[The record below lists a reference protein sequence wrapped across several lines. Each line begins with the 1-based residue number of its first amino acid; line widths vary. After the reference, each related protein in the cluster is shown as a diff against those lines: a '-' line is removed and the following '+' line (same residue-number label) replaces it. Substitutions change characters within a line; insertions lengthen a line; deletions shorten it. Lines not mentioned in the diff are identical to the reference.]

1 MKEIDYVELF
11 ANRIR
16 EDNSIFKQQ
25 KRLIEAQIKSSSSLF
40 KNMFNKN
47 FKAQAR
53 EYLKKVDLLQ

>member
-11 ANRIR
+11 AGKIR
-16 EDNSIFKQQ
+16 EDNSLFQQQ
-25 KRLIEAQIKSSSSLF
+25 KALIEAQIKGSSSLF
-40 KNMFNKN
+40 RNMFNKN

>member
-11 ANRIR
+11 AKKVR
-16 EDNSIFKQQ
+16 EDSSIFEQQ
-25 KRLIEAQIKSSSSLF
+25 KNLIEAQMKSSSSLF

-53 EYLKKVDLLQ
+53 EYLKKIDLLQ